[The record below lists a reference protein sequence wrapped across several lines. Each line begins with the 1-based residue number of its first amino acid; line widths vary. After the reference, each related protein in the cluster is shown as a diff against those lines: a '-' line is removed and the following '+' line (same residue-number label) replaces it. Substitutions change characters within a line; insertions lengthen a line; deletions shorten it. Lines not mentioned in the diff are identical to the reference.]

1 MEAIYPI
8 SYTLIYQPYH
18 LTLLSTTN
26 RSLTR
31 TAQHTLA
38 MTPSSKDTNTLVG
51 SAAGL
56 QRDKDWSACHQ
67 NVRAVLSDI
76 STNEGAH
83 SDDDMTA
90 ITNSV
95 NRLRELHAQAYTDV
109 LTGRPR
115 DTSDL
120 SAAFEDLDAKIGSL
134 SSQPTKQS
142 TEDVKSAFGAVDTR
156 YWGMPVHEGRT
167 KGSVAADSMI
177 WPRRAEE
184 SKL

>member
-1 MEAIYPI
+1 MA
-8 SYTLIYQPYH
+8 S
-18 LTLLSTTN
+18 
-26 RSLTR
+26 
-31 TAQHTLA
+31 
-38 MTPSSKDTNTLVG
+38 SSKDTNTLVG

-56 QRDKDWSACHQ
+56 QRDKDWFASHQ
-67 NVRAVLSDI
+67 DVRAVLSDI

-83 SDDDMTA
+83 SEDEMTA

-95 NRLRELHAQAYTDV
+95 TKLRELHAQAYTDV

-120 SAAFEDLDAKIGSL
+120 TAAFEDLDAKIGLL
-134 SSQPTKQS
+134 SSQPSGQS
-142 TEDVKSAFGAVDTR
+142 TEDVKSAFGIVDEQ
-156 YWGMPVHEGRT
+156 YWKMPVHGGRT

-177 WPRRAEE
+177 WPRKEPAE

>member
-1 MEAIYPI
+1 MA
-8 SYTLIYQPYH
+8 
-18 LTLLSTTN
+18 
-26 RSLTR
+26 
-31 TAQHTLA
+31 
-38 MTPSSKDTNTLVG
+38 PSSKDTNTLVG
-51 SAAGL
+51 SAAGM
-56 QRDKDWSACHQ
+56 QRDKDWFACHQ
-67 NVRAVLSDI
+67 DVRAVLFDI

-83 SDDDMTA
+83 SEDEMTA

-120 SAAFEDLDAKIGSL
+120 TAAFEDLDTKAELL

-142 TEDVKSAFGAVDTR
+142 TEDVKSAFGNVGAQ
-156 YWGMPVHEGRT
+156 YWDMPVHEGRT

-177 WPRRAEE
+177 WPRRGEE